1 MSALS
6 RSVCRQASSSL
17 RSRRFQAPSLAR
29 PAGLLSVSAPHIFS
43 TSRPTTTAKFSTMP
57 TLRDNATAVPAGANK
72 FDPEIVD
79 VAKYVHNYKID
90 SALAVSFVSDVPS
103 SI

>member
-1 MSALS
+1 
-6 RSVCRQASSSL
+6 
-17 RSRRFQAPSLAR
+17 
-29 PAGLLSVSAPHIFS
+29 
-43 TSRPTTTAKFSTMP
+43 MP